1 LYDGAL
7 QLRLPMTSSLGSG
20 ITPFVQG
27 GVGAMR
33 YEIRA
38 GSLETKS
45 TNLAANVG
53 AGIDLQLSRNLGV
66 KLMAKDYIGRFDM
79 KEAAGFNFNQKTT
92 HNWALTAGISLG
104 F

>member
-1 LYDGAL
+1 
-7 QLRLPMTSSLGSG
+7 
-20 ITPFVQG
+20 
-27 GVGAMR
+27 MR

-53 AGIDLQLSRNLGV
+53 AGVDLQLSRNLGI

-79 KEAAGFNFNQKTT
+79 AEATGFNFNQKTT
-92 HNWALTAGISLG
+92 HNWAFTAGISLG